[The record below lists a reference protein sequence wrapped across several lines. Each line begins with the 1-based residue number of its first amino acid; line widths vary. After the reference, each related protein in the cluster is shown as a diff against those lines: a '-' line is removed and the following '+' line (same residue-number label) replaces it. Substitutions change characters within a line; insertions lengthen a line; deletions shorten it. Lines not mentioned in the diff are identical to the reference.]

1 MKTFSDTAQND
12 MERTMNTLTMMMMI
26 VVILMLCFPYGNFP
40 IHQKFCRCEYCCI
53 CHFLQ
58 NCLVL
63 TLCISQN
70 CKVYL
75 SKLPNVFVQELCGDY
90 IMSPKFVSRSA
101 LPRTLRTSCLLS
113 EEILQIRSYF
123 IRETEKKRK
132 YIFYGEKEI
141 QGLSRGEIQNKRKQ
155 TCLGQMSPKFGSDVT
170 F

>member
-12 MERTMNTLTMMMMI
+12 MERTMNTLTMMMMMMMMMI

-40 IHQKFCRCEYCCI
+40 IHRKFCRCEYCCI

-90 IMSPKFVSRSA
+90 IMSPKFVSRTSPSHSPHK
-101 LPRTLRTSCLLS
+101 LSFVRGNPIDQKLFHPRDRKENIFSLG
-113 EEILQIRSYF
+113 
-123 IRETEKKRK
+123 KRK
-132 YIFYGEKEI
+132 Y
-141 QGLSRGEIQNKRKQ
+141 R
-155 TCLGQMSPKFGSDVT
+155 D
-170 F
+170 